1 MNLFD
6 LSALNNTGY
15 SSLIDMVK
23 GTLNLAIMIS
33 ALITVAVLVSA
44 GIQYILSVGDEG
56 KIEKAQ
62 KSVIYAMI
70 GLIIVFI
77 SPLIIRFI
85 LNNVLGQL

>member
-1 MNLFD
+1 
-6 LSALNNTGY
+6 
-15 SSLIDMVK
+15 MVK